1 MLVLDVFLVPDRA
14 SLLFFLPFLGENES
28 RVFLPFVG
36 GGDISTAPRI
46 GDLEYL
52 DLLLDPINPLEV
64 LSYDGDLEKE
74 RLPRLL
80 IGDTIRRLRGD
91 GDRGIFF
98 LPLFFDFRRFWDI
111 GDRDFDRDLE

>member
-14 SLLFFLPFLGENES
+14 SLLFFFPFLGENES

-52 DLLLDPINPLEV
+52 DLLLDPINPLDV
-64 LSYDGDLEKE
+64 PSYDGDLEKE

-91 GDRGIFF
+91 GPGGGAQAGDAQRGRAAGRTQHNRM
-98 LPLFFDFRRFWDI
+98 LDI
-111 GDRDFDRDLE
+111 